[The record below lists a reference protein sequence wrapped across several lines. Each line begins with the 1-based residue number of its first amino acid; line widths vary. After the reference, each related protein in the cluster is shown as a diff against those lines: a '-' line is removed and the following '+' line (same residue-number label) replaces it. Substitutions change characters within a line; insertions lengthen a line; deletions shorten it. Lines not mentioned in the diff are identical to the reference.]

1 MKALIYFVLL
11 LLLVKISAAQHLVVT
26 GKVVSNGKG
35 IPFAHVLQVN
45 TTHGSVADDTGY
57 FKLKIDQDKG
67 GTLVCSSLGFH
78 KKVIEI
84 PTSKTNIDLGK
95 IELKP
100 SLMKLDEVTVT
111 GGTRAQFIK
120 ASPVKI
126 DVIKTDAIR
135 ELVPA
140 SNLMETFGQ
149 LNGVQEVV
157 ACGVCYTNAISI
169 NSLPGPYTA
178 VLLDGIPMYG
188 NLAAV
193 YGLNGIPT
201 PLIDRLEVIKGPQST
216 LYGSEAVAGVVNVIT
231 KDPSM
236 LPTLSIESQVN
247 SNGQSSINALASF
260 GKKSWKAMIG
270 GNQSLGWS
278 FMDRNEDGFGDLV
291 LYDRYSAFQK
301 FTITGKQDRQF
312 TLASKFYFEDRR
324 NGVEEFVVGNAHGE
338 LRGND
343 SIYGESIYTKRA
355 EVYGRYDFGR
365 ESGLHIDYAY
375 SWHHQNSYYG
385 SIFYK
390 ANQQIAFINGVWNR
404 KYKHFNM
411 AFGGGYRLNVYDDNT
426 VATQT
431 RDGETNQVSIQS
443 IPGVF
448 GEMEYQATPVFLVAL
463 GGRLDHYNEHG
474 LIGSPRFN
482 MKYEL
487 GSFTTARLNTGTGF
501 RIVNLFT
508 EDHAFVSGQRVVEI
522 TEQIRPEQS
531 INATFNLNHI
541 YTIFDKQNGQLDVD
555 LYYTH
560 FQNQIIP
567 DYSTPG
573 IIKYENLSGYS
584 FTRGVSIGVT
594 HSLSRQLGLG
604 FGGNFN
610 EAIEVSEE
618 RGGNNSYQPIPFS
631 TNYSGYANLNWRL
644 PSWKMIVAYS
654 VSYTGVVNL
663 PEVYDVSASGSLLQV
678 PRATNSQPFALHTI
692 QVTKEF
698 DFQLQ
703 LFAGVQN
710 LFDYLQRESPLVGFQ
725 DPNHPVGFSPY
736 FDTNYSYA
744 TLNGRNVF
752 FGLRWYL

>member
-1 MKALIYFVLL
+1 M
-11 LLLVKISAAQHLVVT
+11 LLLVIGTVSHAQHVIVT
-26 GKVVSNGKG
+26 GKFVSNGKG
-35 IPFAHVLQVN
+35 VPFAHVLQVN
-45 TTHGSVADDTGY
+45 TSHGSVADEAGFFRLEIEPT
-57 FKLKIDQDKG
+57 KEASI
-67 GTLVCSSLGFH
+67 VCSALGFH

-84 PTSKTNIDLGK
+84 PIAELAVDLGEIK
-95 IELKP
+95 LEP
-100 SLMKLDEVTVT
+100 SLMKLDEITIT

-120 ASPVKI
+120 TSPVKI

-140 SNLMETFGQ
+140 ANVMETFSQ

-169 NSLPGPYTA
+169 NGLPGPYTA

-236 LPTLSIESQVN
+236 LPTLSLESQVN

-260 GKKSWKAMIG
+260 GNKSWKALIG
-270 GNQSLGWS
+270 GNQSLGWR
-278 FMDRNEDGFGDLV
+278 FLDRNEDGFGDLV

-301 FTITGKQDRQF
+301 FTLKGKKDRQF
-312 TLASKFYFEDRR
+312 TLASKFYYEDRR
-324 NGVEEFVVGNAHGE
+324 NGVEEFVKSDGHRK

-355 EVYGRYDFGR
+355 EIYGRYDFGR
-365 ESGLHIDYAY
+365 ESDLHIDYAY

-385 SIFYK
+385 NIFYK
-390 ANQQIAFINGVWNR
+390 ANQQIAFINAVWNHS
-404 KYKHFNM
+404 YENIYM

-426 VATQT
+426 AATQSI
-431 RDGETNQVSIQS
+431 DGETNKASIQS

-448 GEMEYQATPVFLVAL
+448 GEVEYQASSAFLVAL

-474 LIGSPRFN
+474 LITSPRLN

-487 GSFTTARLNTGTGF
+487 GSFTTARLNAGTGF

-522 TEQIRPEQS
+522 TEEIRPEQS
-531 INATFNLNHI
+531 INVTFNLNHI
-541 YTIFDKQNGQLDVD
+541 YTLFDNQNGQLDID

-567 DYSTPG
+567 DYSNTG
-573 IIKYENLSGYS
+573 VIKYENLSGYS
-584 FTRGVSIGVT
+584 FARGLSIGIT

-604 FGGNFN
+604 VGGNFN
-610 EAIEVSEE
+610 EAIEVSKEK
-618 RGGNNSYQPIPFS
+618 RGVTSHQPVPFS
-631 TNYSGYANLNWRL
+631 TNFTGYANLNWRL
-644 PSWKMIVAYS
+644 PSLKMILAYS
-654 VSYTGVVNL
+654 VAFTGAVNL
-663 PEVYDVSASGSLLQV
+663 PEVHDVSATGSLLQE
-678 PRATNSQPFALHTI
+678 PRATTSKPFALHTV
-692 QVTKEF
+692 QVTKDF

-710 LFDYLQRESPLVGFQ
+710 LFDYLQKESPLVGYQ

-744 TLNGRNVF
+744 TLNGRSVF